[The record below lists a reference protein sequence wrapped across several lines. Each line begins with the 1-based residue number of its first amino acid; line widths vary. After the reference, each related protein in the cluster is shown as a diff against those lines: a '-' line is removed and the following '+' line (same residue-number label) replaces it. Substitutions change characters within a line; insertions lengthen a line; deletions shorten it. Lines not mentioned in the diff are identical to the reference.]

1 MPLDPS
7 GPRLGHR
14 GSETSPAKSLLSK
27 ALMVIGGTVALAS
40 AFLLSIAF
48 LAIGLAIV
56 LIGGGYLWWKTRD
69 LRKQLRAGM
78 QQQAP
83 APAQSKSGRII
94 EGEAVSIERTRR

>member
-1 MPLDPS
+1 MPLDPP

-14 GSETSPAKSLLSK
+14 GAQTSPAKSLLSK
-27 ALMVIGGTVALAS
+27 VLMVIGGTVALAS

-69 LRKQLRAGM
+69 LRRQLRARM
-78 QQQAP
+78 NEQVPEQR
-83 APAQSKSGRII
+83 KSGRII